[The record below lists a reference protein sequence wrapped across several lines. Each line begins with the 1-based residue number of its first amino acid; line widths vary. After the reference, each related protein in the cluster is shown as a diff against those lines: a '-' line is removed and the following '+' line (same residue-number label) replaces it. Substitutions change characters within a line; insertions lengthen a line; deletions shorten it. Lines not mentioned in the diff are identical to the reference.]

1 MFPII
6 RVLTIKG
13 IIMYIFGIISN
24 DALIINTRKTSFVH
38 AVKVATF
45 DEYIE
50 KAKTLVQINNFD
62 LTVTKVASFMIL
74 KETETALILQEKE
87 AALALKDKEAAL
99 VLKEFEKE
107 AALVLKDKDAS
118 LALKDKEAALVLKE
132 FEKDAALVIKD
143 KDAALAL
150 QELQKETALLV
161 SKIQYDHK
169 IDCLKAKSQRDVS
182 FLSQR

>member
-62 LTVTKVASFMIL
+62 LTVTKVASFMI
-74 KETETALILQEKE
+74 KRNGNCFDPTRKRSSTG
-87 AALALKDKEAAL
+87 
-99 VLKEFEKE
+99 
-107 AALVLKDKDAS
+107 
-118 LALKDKEAALVLKE
+118 
-132 FEKDAALVIKD
+132 
-143 KDAALAL
+143 
-150 QELQKETALLV
+150 
-161 SKIQYDHK
+161 SK
-169 IDCLKAKSQRDVS
+169 R
-182 FLSQR
+182 